1 MDMRIYKRYVDDSNQ
16 IAVVPPVGT
25 VYDKDS
31 QRLVVQQQQQ
41 DPNITED
48 ERLADILLDIANSV
62 MECVTMEGDTPSKN
76 NDGKLPI
83 LEMKVW
89 TDSDGILLYQHYE
102 KPVSS
107 KTVLNARS
115 AHSAAC
121 KRSVH
126 TQEVI
131 RRLLNCSHR
140 LSWEADVAPFVTDYM
155 NRMKSA
161 GYGEKYRK
169 DVLEHALRIY
179 DSKWEDD
186 KNGIRP
192 IFRPKE
198 WKKEERKECK
208 EKKRHEW
215 STKGGYIAPIFI
227 PSTPGSELLRSMR
240 EVAKRE
246 AKEGIH
252 FKIVEMGG
260 RTLKAELQR
269 SNPTATPGCAK
280 DDCVVCETGRGGGGQ
295 CHKNNVNYKIECHLC
310 PEGERAV
317 YIGET
322 ARNLY
327 TRAAEHRYN
336 SSEEGSFKKKHMEE
350 NHEGMQEQFV
360 AQVTHANR
368 DCLTRQVREGV
379 LIRRCT
385 QNIMNTKA
393 EWYQPALYRVQS
405 EVIRN

>member
-1 MDMRIYKRYVDDSNQ
+1 
-16 IAVVPPVGT
+16 
-25 VYDKDS
+25 
-31 QRLVVQQQQQ
+31 
-41 DPNITED
+41 
-48 ERLADILLDIANSV
+48 
-62 MECVTMEGDTPSKN
+62 
-76 NDGKLPI
+76 
-83 LEMKVW
+83 MKVW
-89 TDSDGILLYQHYE
+89 TDSDGVLLYQHYE

-140 LSWEADVAPFVTDYM
+140 LSWETGVAPFVTDYM

-227 PSTPGSELLRSMR
+227 PSTP
-240 EVAKRE
+240 
-246 AKEGIH
+246 
-252 FKIVEMGG
+252 
-260 RTLKAELQR
+260 
-269 SNPTATPGCAK
+269 
-280 DDCVVCETGRGGGGQ
+280 
-295 CHKNNVNYKIECHLC
+295 
-310 PEGERAV
+310 
-317 YIGET
+317 
-322 ARNLY
+322 
-327 TRAAEHRYN
+327 
-336 SSEEGSFKKKHMEE
+336 
-350 NHEGMQEQFV
+350 
-360 AQVTHANR
+360 
-368 DCLTRQVREGV
+368 
-379 LIRRCT
+379 
-385 QNIMNTKA
+385 
-393 EWYQPALYRVQS
+393 
-405 EVIRN
+405 